1 MCVLVKRELTTDDAG
16 CVKGEEKRGAPVC
29 EVWSGQ
35 WLELSGEGGVG
46 GLCGIWETFK
56 AIETPFLPSFC
67 STLVNCYS
75 ETVSG
80 TWDGRGEGENK
91 KREEKKMLRPSREDR

>member
-1 MCVLVKRELTTDDAG
+1 M
-16 CVKGEEKRGAPVC
+16 C

-46 GLCGIWETFK
+46 GLGGIWETLK
-56 AIETPFLPSFC
+56 AIESPFLPSFC

-80 TWDGRGEGENK
+80 TWDGRGKKK
-91 KREEKKMLRPSREDR
+91 KRKDAKLAKPLYGGEITTKED